1 MKRVIA
7 EDKPLIIGYD
17 ESRFTAALE
26 YDQRELQEE
35 LMLLENMRGQMGRVL
50 GGLADDAWSRTC
62 VHSEVGLMTL
72 EQMLQA
78 EVDHIPHHIRHIIAK
93 REALGVPVKA

>member
-1 MKRVIA
+1 
-7 EDKPLIIGYD
+7 
-17 ESRFTAALE
+17 
-26 YDQRELQEE
+26 
-35 LMLLENMRGQMGRVL
+35 MGRVL
-50 GGLADDAWSRTC
+50 GGLADGAWLRTC

-93 REALGVPVKA
+93 REVVLAYPKKLDSL